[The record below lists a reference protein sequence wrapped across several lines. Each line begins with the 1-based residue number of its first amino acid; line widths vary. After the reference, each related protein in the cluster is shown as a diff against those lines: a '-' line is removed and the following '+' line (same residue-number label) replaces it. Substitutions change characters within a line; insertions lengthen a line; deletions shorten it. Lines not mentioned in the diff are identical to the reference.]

1 MKPGDKV
8 RFIHGKEEG
17 IVRRIINSRDAE
29 VEIQDGFL
37 IPALMKELVVV
48 ASAESFIAAEEPGQE
63 IAPERLK
70 TDGIYLAFVPFNDR
84 IYSIQL
90 INESDLDIS
99 FTFGSLTD
107 ENYTGIS
114 TGSLKSNAHIKVGE
128 ASVKEFDSW
137 PSWIIQC
144 LYFSYGR
151 TLYKEPLVRK
161 LSIKASTFYKSK
173 KLLPIINEQG
183 YLFKID
189 DKHTPINKE
198 KLVQEMYSAPQEVKD
213 FSRPAPEIDLHIEK
227 LTPDHLKLSNS
238 EMLEIQ
244 LRHFQKNLDNA
255 IASGMDEI
263 TFIHGVGNG
272 ILKLK
277 IQEILS
283 RTKSIAFFKDA
294 KKEKFGY
301 GATLVKIN

>member
-8 RFIHGKEEG
+8 RFKHGKEEG
-17 IVRRIINSRDAE
+17 IVRRIINSRDVE

-48 ASAESFIAAEEPGQE
+48 ASAESFVATEEPGQE
-63 IAPERLK
+63 IAPEKLK
-70 TDGIYLAFVPFNDR
+70 TDGVYLAFLPFNDR
-84 IYSIQL
+84 IYSIHL
-90 INESDLDIS
+90 INESDLDVL
-99 FTFGSLTD
+99 FTFGYLKED
-107 ENYTGIS
+107 AYTGVS

-128 ASVKEFDSW
+128 ASIKDFDSW
-137 PSWIIQC
+137 PAWIVQC
-144 LYFSYGR
+144 LYFSYGQS
-151 TLYKEPLVRK
+151 LYKEPLVRK
-161 LSIKASTFYKSK
+161 LNIKASTFYKNK
-173 KLLPIINEQG
+173 KQLPIINEQG

-189 DKHTPINKE
+189 DRQTPINKE
-198 KLVQEMYSAPQEVKD
+198 KLVQEMYSAPQEVKEL
-213 FSRPAPEIDLHIEK
+213 SRPASEIDLHIEK
-227 LTPDHLKLSNS
+227 LTAHPEKLSNS
-238 EMLEIQ
+238 EMLELQI
-244 LRHFQKNLDNA
+244 RHFQKNLDNA

-283 RTKSIAFFKDA
+283 RTKNIAYFKDA

-301 GATLVKIN
+301 GATLVRIN